1 MQKYIFCVIC
11 ARYLLILCRF
21 SMMREY
27 LLLII
32 AFLLCSC
39 SRKEAPVTTPWG
51 TTVGDESEEPQR
63 DYFSLADIQTNGELI
78 MLTLTGPTTY
88 YDYHGRGLGTQFLL
102 CERFAQQIG
111 VGLRVEVC
119 KDTAELVSRL
129 RRGDGDIAAF
139 QLPRKMGGVDF
150 CGVRVD
156 SLHTSWAVARG
167 NTELADTLNRWFRPG
182 MIAQV
187 EQEEAFLLSAR
198 SIRRHVFS
206 PMLDRGKGIISR
218 YDHLFQQYAPAARMD
233 WRLMAAQCYQESCFD
248 ERARSWAGACGLM
261 QIMPSTADHL
271 GLPRAS
277 LYDPESNIA
286 AAAKYMAELGQLFR
300 DVENPQER
308 INFQLAS
315 YNGGHHHI
323 RDAMALARKYG
334 RNSRR
339 WGDVAEFVRKLSQPQ
354 YYNDPVVRYGY
365 MRGSET
371 ADYVDRIRVRWMQ
384 YRGFAPMGRGSTGGG
399 EPRRA
404 KRKYRF
410 HV

>member
-1 MQKYIFCVIC
+1 
-11 ARYLLILCRF
+11 
-21 SMMREY
+21 MMREY

-167 NTELADTLNRWFRPG
+167 NTELADTLNRWFRSG

-300 DVENPQER
+300 DVENPQEQ

>member
-1 MQKYIFCVIC
+1 
-11 ARYLLILCRF
+11 
-21 SMMREY
+21 MMREY

-32 AFLLCSC
+32 AILLCSC
-39 SRKEAPVTTPWG
+39 SRKEAPATTPWG
-51 TTVGDESEEPQR
+51 TTVGGTEAEPQKAF
-63 DYFSLADIQTNGELI
+63 FSLADIQANGELI

-119 KDTAELVSRL
+119 KDTTEMLSRL
-129 RRGDGDIAAF
+129 KRGDGDIVAF
-139 QLPRKMGGVDF
+139 QLPEREKGVDF
-150 CGVRVD
+150 CGARVD
-156 SLHTSWAVARG
+156 SLGTSWAVSKG
-167 NTELADTLNRWFRPG
+167 NKLLADTLNRWFRPQ
-182 MIAQV
+182 MVAQV
-187 EQEEAFLLSAR
+187 EQEEAFVLSVR

-206 PMLDRGKGIISR
+206 PMLDKGKGIISR

-271 GLPRAS
+271 GLPRAN

-300 DVENPQER
+300 EVPSPQER
-308 INFQLAS
+308 ICFQLAS

-323 RDAMALARKYG
+323 RDAMALARKHG
-334 RNSRR
+334 RDPHR
-339 WGDVAEFVRKLSQPQ
+339 WADVAEYVRNLSRPQ
-354 YYNDPVVRYGY
+354 FYNDPVVRYGY

-371 ADYVDRIRVRWMQ
+371 TDYVDRIRSRWAQ
-384 YRGFAPMGRGSTGGG
+384 YRGAAPMGHSSGVGNQ
-399 EPRRA
+399 PQRA